1 MIDELHVQ
9 DVALIRDATLAPARG
24 LTVVTG
30 ETGAGKTA
38 LLGSL
43 KLLGGDR
50 ADAGMVREGADGL
63 RVEGRLF
70 PLSGGGEEEQAEG
83 CVAERTVS
91 ADGRSRVRID
101 GSIASVKQ
109 LAATVGA
116 TIDLCGQHEHQR
128 LMKPANHR
136 AMLDEWAHDA
146 IAEAQTAYAAAFK
159 DAQDAA
165 RAVEA
170 VRAAGQLDAQAV
182 DQARFVLAR
191 IDEVHPLDGEYDEL
205 SQQVV
210 KVENAADLSR
220 AVEGAREALAGDG
233 GAIDAIGSAVAL
245 LEGVASVDADL
256 GALAQSLREAGYI
269 VEDVARDVRT
279 WGDSLDFDE
288 SDLESMQN
296 RMGELQLLMRK
307 WGPTMKEVKEAYVEA
322 ARTVAS
328 VDGFDE
334 KLQAALATQEEA
346 EGVLAG
352 AAAALHEARAA
363 AAPGFSD
370 AVSAQMARLE
380 LGHARLVCS
389 VDELPRAKWTAQGPD
404 EVEFLFQPGLE
415 MTARPLAKIASGGE
429 LSRVMLA
436 IKVVLGESDAV
447 DTLVFDEV
455 DAGVGGAT
463 ARALADVLV
472 DLSRTHQV
480 IVVTHLA
487 LVAVAGDVHYL
498 VRKVGED
505 APETQLVRLSAEER
519 VHEIARMLSGDESAA
534 SLAHARQMLDD
545 REG

>member
-9 DVALIRDATLAPARG
+9 NVALIRDATLVPARG

-50 ADAGMVREGADGL
+50 ADAGMVREGAEGL
-63 RVEGRLF
+63 RVEGRVF
-70 PLSGGGEEEQAEG
+70 PLRGGGEEAQEEG

-91 ADGRSRVRID
+91 ADGRSRVHID

-136 AMLDEWAHDA
+136 DMLDEWARDA
-146 IAEAQTAYAAAFK
+146 TAQPQKAYRTAFENARR
-159 DAQDAA
+159 AA
-165 RAVEA
+165 RAVEE
-170 VRAAGQLDAQAV
+170 VRAAGKLDAQAV

-191 IDEVHPLDGEYDEL
+191 IDEVHPLEGEYDEL
-205 SQQVV
+205 SQQVA
-210 KVENAADLSR
+210 KVENAADLSH
-220 AVEGAREALAGDG
+220 AVEGAREALSGDG
-233 GAIDAIGSAVAL
+233 GAIDAIGSAAAL
-245 LEGVASVDADL
+245 LEGVAAVDADL

-288 SDLESMQN
+288 ADLESMQN

-307 WGPTMKEVKEAYVEA
+307 WGPTMKEVREAYDEA

-334 KLQAALATQEEA
+334 KLAAAQAAQEKAEAT
-346 EGVLAG
+346 L
-352 AAAALHEARAA
+352 AAAAEALHAARAQ
-363 AAPGFSD
+363 AAPGFSE
-370 AVSAQMARLE
+370 AVSKEMGRLE
-380 LGHARLVCS
+380 LGHACLVCS
-389 VDELPRAKWTAQGPD
+389 VEKLPREKWTAHGPD
-404 EVEFLFQPGLE
+404 EVEFLFQPGQG

-429 LSRVMLA
+429 VSRVMLA
-436 IKVVLGESDAV
+436 IKVVLGASDAV

-455 DAGVGGAT
+455 DAGVGGAV
-463 ARALADVLV
+463 ARALADVLA
-472 DLSRTHQV
+472 DLARTHQV

-487 LVAVAGDVHYL
+487 QVAVVGDVHYL
-498 VRKVGED
+498 VRRVGD
-505 APETQLVRLSAEER
+505 DVPETQLVRLSDDDR
-519 VHEIARMLSGDESAA
+519 VREIARMLSGDESEA
-534 SLAHARQMLDD
+534 SLAHARQMLAA
-545 REG
+545 RGC